1 MHLMK
6 RHAAWILF
14 GLLAFYGI
22 ISLLVSAQES
32 ATFDEKAHIP
42 SAYSYVRYGDMR
54 LNPEHPPLLKD
65 LAGLPLLFLDVKFPL
80 DTPEWQNGINEQWT
94 LGDLFMN
101 CTRPDIA
108 CNDSDAILFWSR
120 LPITLV
126 ALLLGLFLFFWGR
139 ELGGA
144 LAGLIAAA
152 LFVLDPNTIAHGHYV
167 TTDIGIAAFLFF
179 AFYFFVHFLKRPS
192 WKNVLLAGCFLGLAE
207 LTKFSAVLLFPIFGL
222 FALLYALTKPTAT
235 PQSDTTPSRL
245 HPRFS
250 ILFEYLSKYA
260 VMVVVCFALI
270 SIVYALNTW
279 NMPAEKT
286 IANAELVFAG
296 ERPAKVFAR
305 ETLTTLATTPGL
317 APMAHYFL
325 GVFMVFSR
333 VAGGNTFYF
342 LGTVSDTASPYYF
355 PIIFALKESL
365 PLLFLLLV
373 TTGYTLFRITKAV
386 SGKQAS
392 DFFRVFA
399 ESFQARITQY
409 LALFFILFYSYV
421 SITGNLNIGFRHLFP
436 ILPFLYLLIAKTL
449 ADFIRR
455 HMEQSGYL
463 IRPLFALLFVSMLL
477 VPLSV
482 YPSYLSYYNA
492 IAGGNENG
500 YKIATDSNYDWGQDL
515 KHLRNFID
523 EHNQCLKADY
533 LGCDERLV
541 ELPPI
546 DTIRLDYFGGSNPA
560 LYLPGRYTAWHSDNE
575 PESGWYAVSAVFFQ
589 ESIYKHKAPGKRGY
603 EWLRDLG
610 EDARAGDSIFIFYV
624 SPDDL
629 R

>member
-250 ILFEYLSKYA
+250 ILFEYLSK
-260 VMVVVCFALI
+260 
-270 SIVYALNTW
+270 
-279 NMPAEKT
+279 
-286 IANAELVFAG
+286 
-296 ERPAKVFAR
+296 
-305 ETLTTLATTPGL
+305 
-317 APMAHYFL
+317 
-325 GVFMVFSR
+325 
-333 VAGGNTFYF
+333 
-342 LGTVSDTASPYYF
+342 
-355 PIIFALKESL
+355 
-365 PLLFLLLV
+365 
-373 TTGYTLFRITKAV
+373 
-386 SGKQAS
+386 
-392 DFFRVFA
+392 
-399 ESFQARITQY
+399 
-409 LALFFILFYSYV
+409 
-421 SITGNLNIGFRHLFP
+421 
-436 ILPFLYLLIAKTL
+436 
-449 ADFIRR
+449 
-455 HMEQSGYL
+455 
-463 IRPLFALLFVSMLL
+463 
-477 VPLSV
+477 
-482 YPSYLSYYNA
+482 
-492 IAGGNENG
+492 
-500 YKIATDSNYDWGQDL
+500 
-515 KHLRNFID
+515 
-523 EHNQCLKADY
+523 
-533 LGCDERLV
+533 
-541 ELPPI
+541 
-546 DTIRLDYFGGSNPA
+546 
-560 LYLPGRYTAWHSDNE
+560 
-575 PESGWYAVSAVFFQ
+575 
-589 ESIYKHKAPGKRGY
+589 
-603 EWLRDLG
+603 
-610 EDARAGDSIFIFYV
+610 
-624 SPDDL
+624 
-629 R
+629 